1 MESYGE
7 GHVFQYATDGLE
19 LHTLCKQLSA
29 VDMDRQKELYKKV
42 ICAAET
48 GSRFEGASIEAV
60 NNPNAL
66 TSTEEEV
73 KNVWY
78 DNYYTALSQGKLG
91 LLILAGGA
99 GTRVGFN
106 GPKGKYRVGSP
117 SNKSLFQFH
126 SERVRKLELLAKEKK
141 KRMCACR
148 LHNDKPTKQRRDG
161 VVFEENNYF
170 GLDPNSVK
178 FFAQGTLPCFSND
191 GGKLRWNPHRSSQLP
206 MAMGACT
213 GYVQ

>member
-1 MESYGE
+1 MSEVWANPRHDPHRGKQSRTIHRQQSTRRKMTSISLNEAQAALKAKMESYGE

-29 VDMDRQKELYKKV
+29 VDMDRQKELFKKV

-91 LLILAGGA
+91 LLILAWVS
-99 GTRVGFN
+99 TD
-106 GPKGKYRVGSP
+106 
-117 SNKSLFQFH
+117 Q
-126 SERVRKLELLAKEKK
+126 KENT
-141 KRMCACR
+141 A
-148 LHNDKPTKQRRDG
+148 
-161 VVFEENNYF
+161 
-170 GLDPNSVK
+170 
-178 FFAQGTLPCFSND
+178 
-191 GGKLRWNPHRSSQLP
+191 
-206 MAMGACT
+206 
-213 GYVQ
+213 